1 MKQDAQLALAV
12 HLPDDE
18 TFESYTGDTNL
29 TVLKILRDF
38 VAQPNL
44 SSIKRDTSSPQQELI
59 EAVNS
64 FYLFGLSGAGKSHL
78 LHAASNYAD
87 SIGKSSLCLPM
98 SEVVNMPVEVLDG
111 LEQMDLICVDDIQVA
126 KTNPQWQQALFDLF
140 NRVKEQGKLIIIA
153 GDSAVQDLGLSLPD
167 LKSRLS
173 WGYVEQLKQLT
184 DEEKMAVVAR
194 RARQRGL
201 NIQTDVIKYLLN
213 HFSRDTAVLIQYL
226 DTLDKL
232 SIREQRKITIP
243 FIKEALAAK

>member
-29 TVLKILRDF
+29 TVLRILRDF
-38 VAQPNL
+38 VAQPSLAISKQGKN
-44 SSIKRDTSSPQQELI
+44 SPQQELI

-78 LHAASNYAD
+78 LHAASNFAD
-87 SIGKSSLCLPM
+87 SLGKSSLCLPM

-111 LEQMDLICVDDIQVA
+111 LEQMDLICVDDIQVINA
-126 KTNPQWQQALFDLF
+126 SSQWQQAIFDLF

-153 GDSAVQDLGLSLPD
+153 GNSAVPDLGLSLPD

-194 RARQRGL
+194 RAGQRGL

>member
-18 TFESYTGDTNL
+18 TFESYTGNTNL

-38 VAQPNL
+38 VSQLRFSNSHKTQNSTQP
-44 SSIKRDTSSPQQELI
+44 DLI
-59 EAVNS
+59 ETVNS

-87 SIGKSSLCLPM
+87 SLGKTSLCLPM
-98 SEVVNMPVEVLDG
+98 SEIIEMPVEVLEG
-111 LEQMDLICVDDIQVA
+111 LEQIDLICVDDIQLIRGNMV
-126 KTNPQWQQALFDLF
+126 WQQAIFDLF
-140 NRVKEQGKLIIIA
+140 NRVKEQGKQILIA
-153 GDSAVQDLGLSLPD
+153 GTNSVQDLSLELPD

-184 DEEKMAVVAR
+184 DDEKMAVVAR

-201 NIQTDVIKYLLN
+201 NIQPDVIKYLLN
-213 HFSRDTAVLIQYL
+213 HFSRDTAALIQYL

-243 FIKEALAAK
+243 FIKEALANS